1 MDIHIRAARENDI
14 DGILDLVNG
23 YAAQDLML
31 PRTAE
36 QIRRALP
43 GFLVAVETG
52 ASGAARVI
60 GCGSNV
66 PLTPRLTELRSLA
79 VAPETR
85 GTGLGKRLVEAL
97 VIAARDAGYE
107 KISAL
112 TLNEGF
118 FNACSFVTVDRWTI
132 TPKIWQECIYCS
144 KFDKCDEIAVLMN
157 LREPE
162 AETGGMIFLRRLS
175 DCGANRS
182 QRRTKENT
190 KVHNRPLCDFESSV
204 LPANETVLNRDETNP
219 SGADWRRERRTGF
232 SAADDREGRA
242 AGGEL
247 RVGAGAY
254 GGRRFVGR
262 RAERR
267 RHRSPGAAAAQ
278 TEREGN
284 CVVPRRAHAVEG
296 AQQVAAGCEAD
307 LLLEA
312 SPVNLK
318 TGEPGLGCVRTAI
331 GRGMGVV
338 LANKAPLVLAFREL
352 TEGAQSAGAGFA
364 YSATVCGALPVVNI
378 GRRDLVG
385 CDIRGLRG
393 IFNSTSN
400 SILEAMS
407 LGGTYAKALKQAQ
420 LDGIAEADP
429 SLDVEGWDTANKL
442 VIIANSI
449 LGVPAT
455 LNDVRPVEGVTRI
468 TPEQIVEGA
477 ARGKVVKLVATAE
490 KAGDGF
496 RFSVEPKWL
505 PKDDFLANVSG
516 WEMGIVFDTDIMGL
530 QQFKVDERGP
540 VPTAAAML
548 RDVINLSR

>member
-1 MDIHIRAARENDI
+1 MK
-14 DGILDLVNG
+14 
-23 YAAQDLML
+23 
-31 PRTAE
+31 
-36 QIRRALP
+36 QIRVALIGVGNVGRAFLQLMNEKAGLLADRYGLELVLTAAADSSGAVVNNGGIDPHALLAHKQGGKGVASFP
-43 GFLVAVETG
+43 GAQALDTALEAVE
-52 ASGAARVI
+52 RV
-60 GCGSNV
+60 
-66 PLTPRLTELRSLA
+66 A
-79 VAPETR
+79 
-85 GTGLGKRLVEAL
+85 
-97 VIAARDAGYE
+97 
-107 KISAL
+107 
-112 TLNEGF
+112 
-118 FNACSFVTVDRWTI
+118 
-132 TPKIWQECIYCS
+132 
-144 KFDKCDEIAVLMN
+144 
-157 LREPE
+157 
-162 AETGGMIFLRRLS
+162 
-175 DCGANRS
+175 
-182 QRRTKENT
+182 
-190 KVHNRPLCDFESSV
+190 
-204 LPANETVLNRDETNP
+204 
-219 SGADWRRERRTGF
+219 
-232 SAADDREGRA
+232 
-242 AGGEL
+242 
-247 RVGAGAY
+247 
-254 GGRRFVGR
+254 
-262 RAERR
+262 
-267 RHRSPGAAAAQ
+267 
-278 TEREGN
+278 
-284 CVVPRRAHAVEG
+284 
-296 AQQVAAGCEAD
+296 AD

-318 TGEPGLGCVRTAI
+318 DGEPGLSCVRRAL

-338 LANKAPLVLAFREL
+338 LANKAPLVLAFAEL
-352 TEGAQSAGAGFA
+352 TGAAQAAGVGFA

-407 LGGTYAKALKQAQ
+407 LGGTYGKALKQAQ

-455 LNDVRPVEGVTRI
+455 LNDVRPLEGITHI

-496 RFSVEPKWL
+496 HFSVEPKWL
-505 PKDDFLANVSG
+505 PKDDFLASVSG